1 MAKIIYVVEYP
12 YLLGTKNIIDRTNN
26 ERVKLALGMSN
37 LCTYLISRLL
47 KIKMKYEDI
56 FHEKLNINDK
66 VIENAIDNTKVI

>member
-1 MAKIIYVVEYP
+1 M
-12 YLLGTKNIIDRTNN
+12 
-26 ERVKLALGMSN
+26 KLALGMSN